1 MFAGGHTLSGAVIQ
15 PNALEELF
23 PDWKE
28 RGVCFMYIVEI
39 SESWYKD
46 EIALRGPLV
55 FQDLSFLILKSLS
68 CMVAVRSF
76 WVTYGWIKGHSK
88 RFFIQVI
95 WGKVFKN
102 GPKKNLWKIAFRCL
116 NKPYPS
122 KCFKGCLPQI
132 LLDPFVNTLPHL
144 LL

>member
-28 RGVCFMYIVEI
+28 RGVSFMYIVEI
-39 SESWYKD
+39 SESSYKD

-55 FQDLSFLILKSLS
+55 FQDLSFPILKSLS
-68 CMVAVRSF
+68 CMVALRSF
-76 WVTYGWIKGHSK
+76 WFTNGWIKSHSK
-88 RFFIQVI
+88 RFFYPGHLGQSIQE
-95 WGKVFKN
+95 WT
-102 GPKKNLWKIAFRCL
+102 KKDLWKIAFKCL

-122 KCFKGCLPQI
+122 KCFKGCLAQI
-132 LLDPFVNTLPHL
+132 LLDPFLNTLPHL